1 LNLIFEELIAS
12 YLDSGAGQSSAFL
25 SRDLAIELKNN
36 LLDVNRSNRMFQAGI
51 GQNQYF
57 HQDNLYRKDK
67 IHWLEPKS
75 ISDSEIAFFK
85 LIQEFIIFL
94 NETCY
99 AGIMKSEFHYAIYE
113 QGSFY
118 KKHLDQFS
126 KNDSRVFSM
135 IMYLNANWKEG
146 DGGEL
151 VIYKEN
157 ETIKIPP
164 SLGRMVFFDSGK
176 YEHEVLPTIV
186 SRLSI
191 TGWLKRS

>member
-12 YLDSGAGQSSAFL
+12 YLDSGVGQSCDFL
-25 SRDLAIELKNN
+25 SSELSDGLVLNLEGHRMKN
-36 LLDVNRSNRMFQAGI
+36 DMKSAGI
-51 GQNQYF
+51 GQNEDF
-57 HQDNLYRKDK
+57 RKDLTYRKDK
-67 IHWLEPKS
+67 IHWLETTTS
-75 ISDSEIAFFK
+75 NSAELLFFK
-85 LIQEFIIFL
+85 LIDSWISYL
-94 NETCY
+94 NQTCY
-99 AGIMKSEFHYAIYE
+99 AGIMKSEFHYALYE

-176 YEHEVLPTIV
+176 
-186 SRLSI
+186 
-191 TGWLKRS
+191 